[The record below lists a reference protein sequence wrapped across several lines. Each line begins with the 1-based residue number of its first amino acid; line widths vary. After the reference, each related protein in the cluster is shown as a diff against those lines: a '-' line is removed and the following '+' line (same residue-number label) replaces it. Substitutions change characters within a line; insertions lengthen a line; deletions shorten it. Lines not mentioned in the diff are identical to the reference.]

1 MSIRKA
7 DDYEDELLSFNN
19 KRKRM
24 NLSLLQKR
32 EIIQHFDDYPTLS
45 QEKIAEHFS
54 SKFKL
59 NQKIGRSTVCE
70 LMKNRAKYEPK
81 KHLTL
86 IKIKLISFIFLNN
99 DIFPITTLFS
109 FPVDCR

>member
-1 MSIRKA
+1 
-7 DDYEDELLSFNN
+7 
-19 KRKRM
+19 M

-32 EIIQHFDDYPTLS
+32 EIIQYSDDYPTLS
-45 QEKIAEHFS
+45 QERVGQ
-54 SKFKL
+54 L
-59 NQKIGRSTVCE
+59 NQKIARSTVCE